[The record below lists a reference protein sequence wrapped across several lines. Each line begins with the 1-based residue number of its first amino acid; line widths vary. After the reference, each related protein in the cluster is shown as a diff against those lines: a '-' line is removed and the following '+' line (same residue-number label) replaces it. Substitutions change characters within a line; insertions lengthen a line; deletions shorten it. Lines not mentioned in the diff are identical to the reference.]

1 MGHDAT
7 KIQLGTTLSNIRE
20 VSNFS
25 GNPATFKA
33 GLCVCLNSSGALS
46 LASADGSTL
55 GISLGVSQSDIARTA
70 VCREGTGVPI
80 LLTASFTPVIGAQV
94 AVSNT
99 TGKAKA
105 YTGTGDRYVNAFY
118 QTAKKTAILE
128 DGTEDSTDGCAII
141 DFPGGL

>member
-7 KIQLGTTLSNIRE
+7 KVQMGSTNSNIRE
-20 VSNFS
+20 VTSQA

-33 GLCVCLNSSGALS
+33 GLVLCQKSDGSLS
-46 LASADGSTL
+46 LASADGSTI
-55 GISLGVSQSDIARTA
+55 GVSLGVSQSETQRTA
-70 VCREGTGVPI
+70 ICREGVGVPV
-80 LLTASFTPVIGAQV
+80 LLTNGFTPTVGAQV

-118 QTAKKTAILE
+118 QTSTKTAIAE
-128 DGTEDSTDGCAII
+128 DGSTEADGCALI